1 MTLLSGLALTSTV
14 GQGISVTPLKT
25 VLGLRPIALA
35 SGPTG
40 SRFAASIENSTIR
53 VYDVFNLKVER
64 VLIGHPQPAYAIAF
78 HPNGLLLA
86 SGDESARIFIWDI
99 KSGKKIK
106 EMRTHTRGIQ
116 ALSFDSTGTKLL
128 STGKDDVVK
137 IYDWKIGK
145 ELKSYLGSGA
155 NFYSATYLTGGSFAV
170 ATLNDGVRVYGPTGV
185 AKKYQGHADRAVWDF
200 DVHDVSNRLVTGG
213 RDATAIAYDLKAA
226 KKLQSF
232 KGHQDW
238 VNHVRFAPNGNFA
251 FTASTDRTIKIWNM
265 KTMTSAGEIPM
276 MTSVGSPLAVTAD
289 GAYLIGVSQDEFMQV
304 FTIKPAQAA
313 PAPKKKKRR

>member
-1 MTLLSGLALTSTV
+1 MTLLSGLALTSSI

-35 SGPTG
+35 AGPTG

-78 HPNGLLLA
+78 HPNGQLLA

-106 EMRTHTRGIQ
+106 EMRTHIRGIQ
-116 ALSFDSTGTKLL
+116 ALNFDATGTKLL

-137 IYDWKIGK
+137 IYDWKLGK
-145 ELKSYLGSGA
+145 ELKSYNGNGA
-155 NFYSATYLTGGSFAV
+155 NFYSATYMPGGSFAV
-170 ATLNDGVRVYGPTGV
+170 ATLSDGVRLYGPSGV
-185 AKKYQGHADRAVWDF
+185 AKKYQGHSDRAVWDF
-200 DVHDVSNRLVTGG
+200 DYHAASNRLLTGG
-213 RDATAIAYDLKAA
+213 RDASALVYDLKAA
-226 KKLQSF
+226 KKIQSF

-238 VNHVRFAPNGNFA
+238 INHVRFTPNGNFA
-251 FTASTDRTIKIWNM
+251 FTASTDRTVKIWNM
-265 KTMTSAGEIPM
+265 KTLASTGVIPN

-289 GAYLIGVSQDEFMQV
+289 GAYLIGVNQDDYMQL
-304 FTIKPAQAA
+304 FTIKPAQ
-313 PAPKKKKRR
+313 PAPPLKKKKRR